1 MKLRTM
7 LGSLVVFCAA
17 VAISFAADAANA
29 NMGTWKLV
37 EAKFSP
43 GAQKNHTVVYASEG
57 HDWVVLVYGIDKDGK
72 AEHNVWMGRF
82 DGVDYPL
89 TGDPNFDMRSYKVVD
104 ANNMDMTL
112 KKDGKVVGT
121 GRITVSADGN
131 SFASKITVDLFEKAG
146 KPIAGGGSG
155 TAVGER
161 IRFD

>member
-1 MKLRTM
+1 MKLRTI
-7 LGSLVVFCAA
+7 LGSLVVFCAV

-37 EAKFSP
+37 EAKSKFSP

-121 GRITVSADGN
+121 GRITVSADGKTRTVTTK
-131 SFASKITVDLFEKAG
+131 SADGSASPFNNV
-146 KPIAGGGSG
+146 
-155 TAVGER
+155 AVYAKQ
-161 IRFD
+161 